1 MNQFSNKPIV
11 APIDF
16 SEEADEAVRFALEVA
31 SGPEWVTVL
40 HVAPPLAAFEPG
52 VVWDMVSDESRIER
66 LEQAYAERFSDDR
79 YKGVKF
85 VVRFGDPGHEIAEFA
100 EDENAGLIVM
110 PSHGR
115 TGIAHLLIGSVAE
128 RVVRHAHCP
137 VLVLKV

>member
-1 MNQFSNKPIV
+1 MKLFSEKRIV

-16 SEEADEAVRFALEVA
+16 SDEADEAVRFALEA
-31 SGPEWVTVL
+31 ATSPELVTAM

-52 VVWDMVSDESRIER
+52 VVWDMVSDEGRIER
-66 LEQAYAERFSDDR
+66 LQQAFAERFADDK
-79 YKGVKF
+79 YKGVCF
-85 VVRFGDPGHEIAEFA
+85 EVRFGDPAHEIAEFA
-100 EDENAGLIVM
+100 EAEKAGLIVM